1 MREVALPGTMISLRW
16 LILPSLLAWATI
28 AAGAAEVPPRV
39 FLLGGSTLAESAPPN
54 PIRGWGQALGPHFA
68 EPGMVQNRAAGG
80 RSSKSFIDQGRW
92 ARVLAELAPGD
103 WVIAQFGGGNDAKR
117 EDPARYT
124 DPATTYREN
133 LTRIVTETRA
143 RGAHPILATMGAIRA
158 WDAEGRFVSPS
169 TPWVEATRA
178 VARELGVP
186 LLDLRAR
193 TEELET
199 SLGPAGSAAL
209 HLHLPAGASPS
220 HPRGLADD
228 VHYSAEGAARV
239 AALAATEIRRL
250 GLPLARWLKPVDP
263 AAP

>member
-1 MREVALPGTMISLRW
+1 MRAVALPGTMIFRRR
-16 LILPSLLAWATI
+16 LIVAALLAWATMM
-28 AAGAAEVPPRV
+28 AGAAEAPPRV
-39 FLLGGSTLAESAPPN
+39 FLLGGSTLAESAPPSL
-54 PIRGWGQALGPHFA
+54 IRGWGQMLGSHFA
-68 EPGMVQNRAAGG
+68 EPGIVQNRAVGG

-103 WVIAQFGGGNDAKR
+103 WVISQFGGGNDAKR

-124 DPATTYREN
+124 DPATTYRDN
-133 LTRIVTETRA
+133 LKRIVTETRA
-143 RGAHPILATMGAIRA
+143 RGAHPMLATMGAIRA
-158 WDAEGRFVSPS
+158 WDAEGRFVSPE

-199 SLGPAGSAAL
+199 SLGPAGSAGL
-209 HLHLPAGASPS
+209 HLHLPAGASPA
-220 HPRGLADD
+220 HPRGLTDD

-239 AALAATEIRRL
+239 AILAAAEIRRL
-250 GLPLARWLKPVDP
+250 GLPLARWLKPN
-263 AAP
+263 

>member
-1 MREVALPGTMISLRW
+1 MISRRR
-16 LILPSLLAWATI
+16 LILAALLAAVLI
-28 AAGAAEVPPRV
+28 AAGAEGTPPRV
-39 FLLGGSTLAESAPPN
+39 FLLGGSTLAESAPPSL
-54 PIRGWGQALGPHFA
+54 IRGWGQAFGAHFIA
-68 EPGMVQNRAAGG
+68 PGMVQNRAASG

-92 ARVLAELAPGD
+92 TAVLAELAPGD

-124 DPATTYREN
+124 DPASTYRDN
-133 LTRIVTETRA
+133 LKRIVAATRA

-158 WDAEGRFVSPS
+158 WDAQGRFVSPP

-186 LLDLRAR
+186 LLDLRAL
-193 TEELET
+193 TEELEA

-209 HLHLPAGASPS
+209 HLHLPPGTSSA

-228 VHYSAEGAARV
+228 VHYSVAGATRV
-239 AALAATEIRRL
+239 AALAAAEIRRL
-250 GLPLARWLKPVDP
+250 GVPLARWLAPG